1 MFLSFNLDINTSLQ
15 AVFTVV
21 VHSYYLCEK
30 QFRLGI
36 TDENVHRFMYIY
48 FESNVFVFWSEY
60 SFKKKTHTRTQ
71 PFPIYDHLSGL
82 ALTITQNNQAKQ
94 YDFHSK
100 YKNSSIDNTPTCLLR
115 DFLSPYFPRFL

>member
-1 MFLSFNLDINTSLQ
+1 MFKLSMINLLSRASMFLSFNLDINTSLQ

-30 QFRLGI
+30 QSRLGI

-60 SFKKKTHTRTQ
+60 SSKKNAHTHTA
-71 PFPIYDHLSGL
+71 FSNIL
-82 ALTITQNNQAKQ
+82 I
-94 YDFHSK
+94 
-100 YKNSSIDNTPTCLLR
+100 I
-115 DFLSPYFPRFL
+115 FLVLH

>member
-36 TDENVHRFMYIY
+36 TDENVNRFMYIY

-60 SFKKKTHTRTQ
+60 SFKKKNAHTHTA
-71 PFPIYDHLSGL
+71 FSNIL
-82 ALTITQNNQAKQ
+82 I
-94 YDFHSK
+94 
-100 YKNSSIDNTPTCLLR
+100 I
-115 DFLSPYFPRFL
+115 FLVLH